1 MPSIHNYT
9 DKMES
14 VFDYTPSIFFM
25 LSFFFVL
32 LTIVMYNIN
41 KAAGQPAPGRRYKE
55 TPLYLVTVFN

>member
-14 VFDYTPSIFFM
+14 VFDFTPSIFFM

-41 KAAGQPAPGRRYKE
+41 KAGQYVPGSHYKD
-55 TPLYLVTVFN
+55 TSLYLVKVFN

>member
-14 VFDYTPSIFFM
+14 VFDFTPSIFFM

-41 KAAGQPAPGRRYKE
+41 KAGQHSHYKD
-55 TPLYLVTVFN
+55 TSLYLVKVFN